1 MKIYI
6 KVYIAVQ
13 EPKDPDDS
21 YEIIYVGSN
30 REDVDFN
37 VLDYFGIN
45 PNVNY
50 AESAEYL
57 GFIDNDCEYLDGFLG
72 TYSFKETDG
81 QLEKVSL
88 YYRNINE

>member
-1 MKIYI
+1 M
-6 KVYIAVQ
+6 KVYIAIQ
-13 EPKDPDDS
+13 EPRDQDDS
-21 YEIIYVGSN
+21 YEIIYTGLS
-30 REDVDFN
+30 RENVDFN

-50 AESAEYL
+50 AESASYL
-57 GFIDNDCEYLDGFLG
+57 GFIDCDCEYLDGFLG
-72 TYSFKETDG
+72 TYNFKETDG